1 MSLLDE
7 LKAEQKLA
15 EEVVTT
21 APKVDQGVL
30 SQAIRNTPSSA
41 LQFGKDIVQPILHPI
56 ETVTSLKDLGI
67 GIYQLFTPG
76 KQPKEEIAEA
86 VGKYFADRYGGLD
99 NIKKTFATDPV
110 GFMGDASIL
119 FTGGS
124 TLAAKVP
131 TVAGKTTSAV
141 NTIGRAI
148 DPVTQ
153 GAKATSYIAGGAGNL
168 AADLL
173 GMSTGAGGDA
183 IKQAVKVGKTGGD
196 AQRVLIDNMRGSSS
210 ADDVVNQAF
219 DALKDAQKTKRAD
232 YTAGMDAVKS
242 AKKSINFDGIENAY
256 KSVLDDFTIKTT
268 QGNVLKGGADLQK
281 KFDEIDELVQQW
293 KNNPELQTAENVDAL
308 KQAVDSLWKPG
319 KESVVVTRVRNAI
332 HKEIVDQ
339 VPQYADTMK
348 AYEKAVKF
356 EKEIMKELSV
366 NNKAAAATT
375 LRKLQSTM
383 RNNASTNYGA
393 RLKLLMDLDPDLLP
407 ALAGQSLNQLTPRG
421 IQRVIGGGQIGAS
434 ALGYV
439 DPINLIPGLAAQSPR
454 LVGET
459 ALKVGQA
466 QRGLNKLPITETL
479 RTTRPLVSATN
490 EQEEIDRLN
499 YLNSLLK

>member
-1 MSLLDE
+1 
-7 LKAEQKLA
+7 
-15 EEVVTT
+15 
-21 APKVDQGVL
+21 
-30 SQAIRNTPSSA
+30 
-41 LQFGKDIVQPILHPI
+41 
-56 ETVTSLKDLGI
+56 
-67 GIYQLFTPG
+67 
-76 KQPKEEIAEA
+76 
-86 VGKYFADRYGGLD
+86 
-99 NIKKTFATDPV
+99 
-110 GFMGDASIL
+110 
-119 FTGGS
+119 
-124 TLAAKVP
+124 
-131 TVAGKTTSAV
+131 
-141 NTIGRAI
+141 
-148 DPVTQ
+148 
-153 GAKATSYIAGGAGNL
+153 
-168 AADLL
+168 
-173 GMSTGAGGDA
+173 
-183 IKQAVKVGKTGGD
+183 
-196 AQRVLIDNMRGSSS
+196 MRGSSS

-319 KESVVVTRVRNAI
+319 KDSVVVTRVRNAI

-339 VPQYADTMK
+339 VPQYAETMK

-479 RTTRPLVSATN
+479 RTTRPLVSATS